1 MDTKDY
7 KEEAYRQLLKQPK
20 PIDDDPTF
28 KFNHE
33 LKNWFKQEAPSH
45 SGGYLHWNPNNGP
58 TTPQFKSATKNSQTY
73 FISTRQTNSC
83 QL

>member
-7 KEEAYRQLLKQPK
+7 KEEAYRQLLNQPK
-20 PIDDDPTF
+20 PIDEDSTL

-33 LKNWFKQEAPSH
+33 LKNWFTPSH
-45 SGGYLHWNPNNGP
+45 SGGYLHWNPNNEP
-58 TTPQFKSATKNSQTY
+58 TTPQFKSATKNSQKY